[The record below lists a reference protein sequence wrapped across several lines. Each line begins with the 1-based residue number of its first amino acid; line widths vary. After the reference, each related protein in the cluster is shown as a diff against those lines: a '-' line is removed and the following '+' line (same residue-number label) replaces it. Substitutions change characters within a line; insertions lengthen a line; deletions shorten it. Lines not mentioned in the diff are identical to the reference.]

1 VVSNRCSQLEKERTM
16 KVKFVLESN
25 IVVDMTVSLGDLIVL
40 DKFLTDHGG
49 ELTRWSTETKLHRDI
64 RSAIRSAA
72 DRLENCGVSTA
83 NRFDDVIEY
92 KVTKETTKED
102 A

>member
-1 VVSNRCSQLEKERTM
+1 M

-49 ELTRWSTETKLHRDI
+49 ELTEVVDRDKTPQRYPLGYPECSRSIRKLRGKYCQ
-64 RSAIRSAA
+64 S
-72 DRLENCGVSTA
+72 
-83 NRFDDVIEY
+83 F
-92 KVTKETTKED
+92 
-102 A
+102 